1 MMTVEFLTNALV
13 TLFVIVEPL
22 ALVPI
27 FLGVTQG
34 FSADQRRQVAWRA
47 SLIAFVVLASCAFFG
62 DWLLRKL
69 GISLPAFRIAGGLL
83 LFVIGFEMV
92 FGLRADRKGAVD
104 KEEIDRDHIVRVA
117 AFPMAIPLLA
127 GPGAIAA
134 TLLISGQAA
143 GNAGL
148 MAGLIGVLAVVLLA
162 SWACLRVAERVNR
175 LLGTLGNVVVSR
187 LLGIL
192 LAALAVQFVID
203 GVRAAIRG

>member
-1 MMTVEFLTNALV
+1 
-13 TLFVIVEPL
+13 
-22 ALVPI
+22 
-27 FLGVTQG
+27 
-34 FSADQRRQVAWRA
+34 
-47 SLIAFVVLASCAFFG
+47 
-62 DWLLRKL
+62 
-69 GISLPAFRIAGGLL
+69 
-83 LFVIGFEMV
+83 
-92 FGLRADRKGAVD
+92 
-104 KEEIDRDHIVRVA
+104 
-117 AFPMAIPLLA
+117 FPMAIPLLA

-203 GVRAAIRG
+203 